1 MADKNPDAP
10 AIIEEDRIVRYSQPD
25 KMIELKRI
33 TALPTLMHWRA
44 EVIRLSLIHI

>member
-25 KMIELKRI
+25 KMIELKG
-33 TALPTLMHWRA
+33 
-44 EVIRLSLIHI
+44 